1 MPCKVMSINGSYSD
15 LASLPLL
22 ETGLSRSSG
31 KRPYA
36 FSDTILIAP
45 HVTSSPPPSPSFEV
59 PFSVLKPRF
68 DCNWWVDK
76 CISLTAHI
84 CLISLFE
91 TLFFFQYVSVSE
103 DTGLLNAIDGYV
115 DSIAHGCA
123 ALPGPI
129 TADIRALVTD
139 LVPLANVSLAATQAA
154 QTRAAYNHTLLVR
167 SWSYFGGLLGV
178 CVGLIGLARWRKY
191 RIHIRRMVAENLALV
206 GLLGIYEYVFFRTIV
221 YNFTTLSH
229 AELTWKVILNLNAT
243 CPVFG

>member
-1 MPCKVMSINGSYSD
+1 MSLNGDGPHID

-22 ETGLSRSSG
+22 DTATHHRPGP

-45 HVTSSPPPSPSFEV
+45 GVSPAQPTNATFKISFSA
-59 PFSVLKPRF
+59 FKPRF
-68 DCNWWVDK
+68 DCSWWVDK
-76 CISLTAHI
+76 CISLLAHI

-103 DTGLLNAIDGYV
+103 DAGLLGAIDGYV
-115 DSIAHGCA
+115 NSIANSCA

-139 LVPLANVSLAATQAA
+139 LVPLANVSLAATRAA
-154 QTRAAYNHTLLVR
+154 SQRAAYNHTLLVH
-167 SWSYFGGLLGV
+167 SWSYFGGLLGA
-178 CVGLIGLARWRKY
+178 CVGLVGLARWRNYKL
-191 RIHIRRMVAENLALV
+191 HIRRMVAENLALV
-206 GLLGIYEYVFFRTIV
+206 GLLGIYEFVFFRTIV
-221 YNFTTLSH
+221 YNYTTLSH
-229 AELTWKVILNLNAT
+229 AEMTWKVILNLNAS